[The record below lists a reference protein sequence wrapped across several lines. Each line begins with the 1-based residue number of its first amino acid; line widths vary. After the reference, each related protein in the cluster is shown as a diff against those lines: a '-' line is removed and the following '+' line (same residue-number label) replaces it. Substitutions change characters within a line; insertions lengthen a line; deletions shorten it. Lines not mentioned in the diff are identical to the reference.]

1 MTLDEAIKH
10 AEKKAFELGKCD
22 CASEHIQLAKWL
34 KELKTTKIINIQKH
48 INFFNKV
55 LALTTIYAN
64 QKVND
69 LAYVELHGLDVFEDN
84 GNKYLN
90 VSYSYTRLDNDVIP
104 DFTLISLD
112 YLDLDIK
119 DAEQKIKE
127 FYKNENNNP
136 TD

>member
-1 MTLDEAIKH
+1 MNIQ
-10 AEKKAFELGKCD
+10 
-22 CASEHIQLAKWL
+22 EHIR
-34 KELKTTKIINIQKH
+34 
-48 INFFNKV
+48 FFNKV
-55 LALTTIYAN
+55 LALTTIYAK
-64 QKVND
+64 QKVDD
-69 LAYVELHGLDVFEDN
+69 LAYVELHSIDLFTDTDN
-84 GNKYLN
+84 KQYLT

>member
-1 MTLDEAIKH
+1 MNIQ
-10 AEKKAFELGKCD
+10 
-22 CASEHIQLAKWL
+22 EHIR
-34 KELKTTKIINIQKH
+34 
-48 INFFNKV
+48 FFNKV
-55 LALTTIYAN
+55 LQLTTIYAK
-64 QKVND
+64 QKVDD
-69 LAYVELHGLDVFEDN
+69 LAYVELHSIDLFTDTDN
-84 GNKYLN
+84 KQYLT

>member
-1 MTLDEAIKH
+1 MNIQ
-10 AEKKAFELGKCD
+10 
-22 CASEHIQLAKWL
+22 EHIR
-34 KELKTTKIINIQKH
+34 
-48 INFFNKV
+48 FFNKV
-55 LALTTIYAN
+55 LALTTIYTK
-64 QKVND
+64 QKVDD
-69 LAYVELHGLDVFEDN
+69 LAYVELHSIDLFTDTDN
-84 GNKYLN
+84 KQYLT

-127 FYKNENNNP
+127 FYKNENNTP

>member
-1 MTLDEAIKH
+1 MNIQ
-10 AEKKAFELGKCD
+10 
-22 CASEHIQLAKWL
+22 EHIR
-34 KELKTTKIINIQKH
+34 
-48 INFFNKV
+48 FFNKV
-55 LALTTIYAN
+55 LALTTIYAK
-64 QKVND
+64 QKIND
-69 LAYVELHGLDVFEDN
+69 LAYVELHSIDLFTDTDN
-84 GNKYLN
+84 KQYLT

>member
-1 MTLDEAIKH
+1 MN
-10 AEKKAFELGKCD
+10 
-22 CASEHIQLAKWL
+22 SQEHSR
-34 KELKTTKIINIQKH
+34 
-48 INFFNKV
+48 FFNKV
-55 LALTTIYAN
+55 LALTTIYAK
-64 QKVND
+64 QKVDD
-69 LAYVELHGLDVFEDN
+69 LAYVELHSIDLFTDTDN
-84 GNKYLN
+84 KQYLT